1 MENINCDHCGGT
13 KTKLIASSTDKIHK
27 TTNEIFKIVQCE
39 NCGLQYT
46 NPRPDTVEIKK
57 YYSSEYNFY
66 QNNFILKQILIS
78 ILSKLVNSRLVFLFN
93 LVPYFSSKLKK
104 YIKPNIEDPVLKYA
118 NKRKNLLDIGC
129 GNGISSHF
137 WGYKGAINYYKNR
150 FNVVGIEVSE
160 QARLVSTNN
169 GLKVFPNLISLN
181 TNFKF
186 DIIRMN
192 WSFEHV
198 HSPSQY
204 FKFAYEKLNTK
215 GIFIIT
221 VPNYDGLLYKY
232 DKDLVELPIHLYHF
246 TKKDL
251 ENFAQKYKFKVKE
264 ITTFSYPEMYNL
276 ASTNDRG
283 LNEIFSS
290 SSLLETYYIQKHLSV
305 LDKFGYGND
314 IICILEK

>member
-39 NCGLQYT
+39 NGGLQYT

-93 LVPYFSSKLKK
+93 LVPYLNSKLKK

-169 GLKVFPNLISLN
+169 GLKVFPNLTSLN

-192 WSFEHV
+192 WSLEHV

-204 FKFAYEKLNTK
+204 FKFAYK
-215 GIFIIT
+215 
-221 VPNYDGLLYKY
+221 
-232 DKDLVELPIHLYHF
+232 
-246 TKKDL
+246 
-251 ENFAQKYKFKVKE
+251 
-264 ITTFSYPEMYNL
+264 NL
-276 ASTNDRG
+276 
-283 LNEIFSS
+283 
-290 SSLLETYYIQKHLSV
+290 K
-305 LDKFGYGND
+305 
-314 IICILEK
+314 

>member
-13 KTKLIASSTDKIHK
+13 KTKLNASSTDKIHK

-93 LVPYFSSKLKK
+93 LVPYLNSKLKK
-104 YIKPNIEDPVLKYA
+104 YIKPNIKDPVLKYA

-129 GNGISSHF
+129 KNGISSHF

-150 FNVVGIEVSE
+150 FDVVGIEVSE

-169 GLKVFPNLISLN
+169 GLKVFPNLTSLN

-186 DIIRMN
+186 NIIRMN
-192 WSFEHV
+192 
-198 HSPSQY
+198 
-204 FKFAYEKLNTK
+204 
-215 GIFIIT
+215 
-221 VPNYDGLLYKY
+221 
-232 DKDLVELPIHLYHF
+232 
-246 TKKDL
+246 
-251 ENFAQKYKFKVKE
+251 
-264 ITTFSYPEMYNL
+264 
-276 ASTNDRG
+276 
-283 LNEIFSS
+283 
-290 SSLLETYYIQKHLSV
+290 
-305 LDKFGYGND
+305 
-314 IICILEK
+314 